1 MVFEDFLT
9 IDYIGTFMGTVVVT
23 MLLVQF
29 FKELPG
35 IRKIPTK
42 YFTFIV
48 AFVNILL
55 CSILTN
61 TFHLSN
67 LYLIFINAM
76 LVTFTS
82 TGGYDFTVKN
92 IKINQDQKLIPPK
105 IVEPTGEVTEIR

>member
-1 MVFEDFLT
+1 MIFEDFLT

-35 IRKIPTK
+35 VKRIPTK
-42 YFTFIV
+42 YFTFII
-48 AFVNILL
+48 AFLNIFL

-61 TFHLSN
+61 SFEINN

-82 TGGYDFTVKN
+82 TGGYDFTIKN
-92 IKINQDQKLIPPK
+92 IKINQGVEVIPPK
-105 IVEPTGEVTEIR
+105 VIEPTGEVTEIR